1 MASAAAIG
9 AATQL
14 RPPRSARTLRIFSSG
29 LDLHLQGIAMARYGL
44 RGKNNRQT
52 VEEGEVDTTEGQKFD
67 DKKRKAAVA
76 TTRRVPKK

>member
-14 RPPRSARTLRIFSSG
+14 CPPRSARTLQIFSSEV
-29 LDLHLQGIAMARYGL
+29 DPHLLMPLRARFGL

-67 DKKRKAAVA
+67 DKKRKAVVA
-76 TTRRVPKK
+76 TTLRVPKK